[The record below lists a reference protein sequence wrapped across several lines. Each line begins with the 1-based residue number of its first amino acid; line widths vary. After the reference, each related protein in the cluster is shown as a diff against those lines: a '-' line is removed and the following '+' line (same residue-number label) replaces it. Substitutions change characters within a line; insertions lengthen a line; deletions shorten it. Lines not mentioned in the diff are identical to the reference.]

1 MMPNVS
7 YGPMLNSTM
16 TRGASL
22 GSGIRSLLGLGNARN
37 FAGGVSRGINWSS
50 LLNNTSKTLSVV
62 REAIPIVK
70 EVGPMMNNM
79 KSMLKVASVFK
90 DATDVNNEHKSNNNI
105 NNNIIKNKKI
115 IFSHYLLEDT
125 SKLYPFE
132 KTNLKEDINLWI
144 KYNNEDI
151 TYIVGHL
158 HKSFNENEVDGIS
171 EDYIE
176 TIDKLTNIIV
186 LDSGG
191 CTIDNNTSYMLIDIN
206 KSLKFSKINLTY
218 DYNKFINKELKK
230 EFPDKETIL
239 KLFYGINK

>member
-7 YGPMLNSTM
+7 HGPMLNSTM

-105 NNNIIKNKKI
+105 NNNIKSTTDN
-115 IFSHYLLEDT
+115 F
-125 SKLYPFE
+125 
-132 KTNLKEDINLWI
+132 
-144 KYNNEDI
+144 NNQSSTENNI
-151 TYIVGHL
+151 MQ
-158 HKSFNENEVDGIS
+158 NEPNFF
-171 EDYIE
+171 
-176 TIDKLTNIIV
+176 L
-186 LDSGG
+186 
-191 CTIDNNTSYMLIDIN
+191 
-206 KSLKFSKINLTY
+206 
-218 DYNKFINKELKK
+218 
-230 EFPDKETIL
+230 
-239 KLFYGINK
+239 

>member
-37 FAGGVSRGINWSS
+37 LAGGVSRGINWSS

-90 DATDVNNEHKSNNNI
+90 DATDVNNEHKPNNNI
-105 NNNIIKNKKI
+105 NNNIVKNNRDIDSSTYKI
-115 IFSHYLLEDT
+115 DYLEN
-125 SKLYPFE
+125 
-132 KTNLKEDINLWI
+132 NLKSTTDNF
-144 KYNNEDI
+144 NNQSSTENNI
-151 TYIVGHL
+151 MQ
-158 HKSFNENEVDGIS
+158 NEPNFF
-171 EDYIE
+171 
-176 TIDKLTNIIV
+176 L
-186 LDSGG
+186 
-191 CTIDNNTSYMLIDIN
+191 
-206 KSLKFSKINLTY
+206 
-218 DYNKFINKELKK
+218 
-230 EFPDKETIL
+230 
-239 KLFYGINK
+239 

>member
-79 KSMLKVASVFK
+79 KSMLKIASVFK
-90 DATDVNNEHKSNNNI
+90 DET
-105 NNNIIKNKKI
+105 
-115 IFSHYLLEDT
+115 DT
-125 SKLYPFE
+125 STRANTYNS
-132 KTNLKEDINLWI
+132 TNTKKEV
-144 KYNNEDI
+144 
-151 TYIVGHL
+151 TQ
-158 HKSFNENEVDGIS
+158 
-171 EDYIE
+171 
-176 TIDKLTNIIV
+176 
-186 LDSGG
+186 
-191 CTIDNNTSYMLIDIN
+191 
-206 KSLKFSKINLTY
+206 
-218 DYNKFINKELKK
+218 NKEATPTKNDNIDSVTTTSNYQNEPNFFL
-230 EFPDKETIL
+230 
-239 KLFYGINK
+239 

>member
-90 DATDVNNEHKSNNNI
+90 NEHKPNNNI
-105 NNNIIKNKKI
+105 NNNIKSTTDN
-115 IFSHYLLEDT
+115 F
-125 SKLYPFE
+125 
-132 KTNLKEDINLWI
+132 
-144 KYNNEDI
+144 NNQSSTENNI
-151 TYIVGHL
+151 MQ
-158 HKSFNENEVDGIS
+158 NEPNFF
-171 EDYIE
+171 
-176 TIDKLTNIIV
+176 L
-186 LDSGG
+186 
-191 CTIDNNTSYMLIDIN
+191 
-206 KSLKFSKINLTY
+206 
-218 DYNKFINKELKK
+218 
-230 EFPDKETIL
+230 
-239 KLFYGINK
+239 

>member
-7 YGPMLNSTM
+7 YGPMLNPTM

-90 DATDVNNEHKSNNNI
+90 DATDVNNEHKTNNNI
-105 NNNIIKNKKI
+105 KFKSLINTYKGFRLKNKLPCHGQNTH
-115 IFSHYLLEDT
+115 SNG
-125 SKLYPFE
+125 
-132 KTNLKEDINLWI
+132 KTA
-144 KYNNEDI
+144 
-151 TYIVGHL
+151 
-158 HKSFNENEVDGIS
+158 
-171 EDYIE
+171 
-176 TIDKLTNIIV
+176 
-186 LDSGG
+186 
-191 CTIDNNTSYMLIDIN
+191 
-206 KSLKFSKINLTY
+206 
-218 DYNKFINKELKK
+218 KK
-230 EFPDKETIL
+230 KCV
-239 KLFYGINK
+239 N

>member
-90 DATDVNNEHKSNNNI
+90 DATDVNNEHKPNNNI
-105 NNNIIKNKKI
+105 NNNIKSTTDNFNNQSSTENNIMKNEPN
-115 IFSHYLLEDT
+115 FFL
-125 SKLYPFE
+125 
-132 KTNLKEDINLWI
+132 
-144 KYNNEDI
+144 
-151 TYIVGHL
+151 
-158 HKSFNENEVDGIS
+158 
-171 EDYIE
+171 
-176 TIDKLTNIIV
+176 
-186 LDSGG
+186 
-191 CTIDNNTSYMLIDIN
+191 
-206 KSLKFSKINLTY
+206 
-218 DYNKFINKELKK
+218 
-230 EFPDKETIL
+230 
-239 KLFYGINK
+239 